1 MSDARSI
8 ATIDL
13 TALRHNASRL
23 ARAAGGAE
31 LMAVVKAN
39 GYGHGAVPCAQT
51 ALDGGAGSLAVA
63 SVEEAEELRLGGVS
77 ARILIMS
84 PLAGAG
90 FDRALALRHVRQVAP
105 AARVLEVSARSGAGL
120 EGLLET
126 LLETLLEAPP
136 QAPVAAR

>member
-1 MSDARSI
+1 MSSTTTI

-39 GYGHGAVPCAQT
+39 GYGHGAVPCAQA

-63 SVEEAEELRLGGVS
+63 SVEEAERLFDYLRAHRVHVFY
-77 ARILIMS
+77 AR
-84 PLAGAG
+84 
-90 FDRALALRHVRQVAP
+90 
-105 AARVLEVSARSGAGL
+105 
-120 EGLLET
+120 T
-126 LLETLLEAPP
+126 
-136 QAPVAAR
+136 PVEFGTTGEDGT